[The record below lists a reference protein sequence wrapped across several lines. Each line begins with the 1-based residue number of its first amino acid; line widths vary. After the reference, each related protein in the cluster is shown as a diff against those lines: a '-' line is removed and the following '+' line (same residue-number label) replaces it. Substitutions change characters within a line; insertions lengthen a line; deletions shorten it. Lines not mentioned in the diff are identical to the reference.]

1 MVGLAEGQA
10 ELRADMKEGQVRIE
24 GNLLRIVGDLGEVR
38 GELKRIAPREKAAA
52 GGS

>member
-1 MVGLAEGQA
+1 MAEGQA